1 MLTVSSPSVEADFWY
16 SENTIHAETKKLKI
30 ATNNCFDFL
39 TQGFRRNVFHRTV
52 CIHLIPFHKTNSHQI
67 Y

>member
-30 ATNNCFDFL
+30 ATNNCLDFL
-39 TQGFRRNVFHRTV
+39 TQGF
-52 CIHLIPFHKTNSHQI
+52 
-67 Y
+67 